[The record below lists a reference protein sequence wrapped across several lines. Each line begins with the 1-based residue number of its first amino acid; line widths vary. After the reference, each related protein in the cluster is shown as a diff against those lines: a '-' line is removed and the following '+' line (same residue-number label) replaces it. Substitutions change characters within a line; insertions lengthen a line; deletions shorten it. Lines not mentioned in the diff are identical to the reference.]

1 VEGVISG
8 SKKEWEEAFIGT
20 AGSAT
25 AEGEQQVKARS
36 VAKPVAMDW
45 SRWKPSR
52 DGSQRLSTGA
62 ADPRSATPEAL
73 PSKFSASRTLVLDLM
88 GIIIKVD
95 GDGLCWLYA
104 FLASTRALQDP
115 KNLTVRDYQVVR
127 HVLNL
132 LFDFVRDG
140 GCAWMSAAESSAFL
154 STELPPYQGAK
165 LGNYSGANVGYRV
178 LASFTGISIIIL
190 DGPAMRTKE
199 LMRDGNLGRFG
210 EC

>member
-1 VEGVISG
+1 MAGVTSG
-8 SKKEWEEAFIGT
+8 SKKEWEEAFMGT
-20 AGSAT
+20 AGSRT
-25 AEGEQQVKARS
+25 AEGEQEVKAGG
-36 VAKPVAMDW
+36 VAKPVAKDW
-45 SRWKPSR
+45 SHWKPSR

-62 ADPRSATPEAL
+62 VRPRSAPAAAL
-73 PSKFSASRTLVLDLM
+73 PSKFDASRTLVLELM
-88 GIIIKVD
+88 GSTIKVD

-104 FLASTRALQDP
+104 FLASTRALQDA

-127 HVLNL
+127 HVLSL

-140 GCAWMSAAESSAFL
+140 GCAWISAEDSRAFL

-190 DGPAMRTKE
+190 DGPAMRSTE
-199 LMRDGNLGRFG
+199 LLKDGNLGRFG
-210 EC
+210 E